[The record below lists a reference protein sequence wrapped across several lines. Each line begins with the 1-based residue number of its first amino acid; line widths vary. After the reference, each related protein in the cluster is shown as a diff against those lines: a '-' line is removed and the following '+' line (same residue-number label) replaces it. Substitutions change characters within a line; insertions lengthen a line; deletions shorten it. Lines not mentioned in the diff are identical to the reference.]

1 MHQMGKNMG
10 SHGEKL
16 HPCRCFLR
24 ILRQILRL
32 LKLVCLCL
40 KNSDET
46 WKTCGHWDQL
56 VPSAPAKAFFLWMIY
71 VYITILTYCIW
82 YNVIYTCILIFAF
95 KCTYTHILMLIYIYI
110 YINLYIHLVWCYGVT
125 AWRIK
130 GSKVVTKGRVLLG
143 ISLNE
148 AKQCWDVQRI
158 FELQRWFMILHHIIS
173 HVDVWS
179 CIWCVTFNQLEPNI
193 TVTTSDLG
201 LQIEVELNPIREE
214 APARLLRT
222 SRYLVW

>member
-1 MHQMGKNMG
+1 M
-10 SHGEKL
+10 
-16 HPCRCFLR
+16 C
-24 ILRQILRL
+24 
-32 LKLVCLCL
+32 
-40 KNSDET
+40 
-46 WKTCGHWDQL
+46 
-56 VPSAPAKAFFLWMIY
+56 IY
-71 VYITILTYCIW
+71 
-82 YNVIYTCILIFAF
+82 IYTCILIFAF

-214 APARLLRT
+214 SPARLLRT